1 MFESVVSFTGAD
13 EYSIKTNRYP
23 EHGFS
28 KEEIWRLDESA
39 VKEFL
44 NTVTQDYESL
54 ERDYRKASEELKLVR
69 DKLGENASLEHAL
82 KDALLSQKA
91 TGQIR
96 HQAQRE
102 SVLMLKESELKAE
115 KMLDDARLELKALTD
130 DIRNYK
136 TIKRKLKTDLQF
148 LIQSYSDLL
157 SEDSV
162 KAMSLVLLIWNLAAV
177 LVLKMISKF

>member
-1 MFESVVSFTGAD
+1 M
-13 EYSIKTNRYP
+13 
-23 EHGFS
+23 
-28 KEEIWRLDESA
+28 
-39 VKEFL
+39 
-44 NTVTQDYESL
+44 
-54 ERDYRKASEELKLVR
+54 VR

-82 KDALLSQKA
+82 KDALLSAQKA

-136 TIKRKLKTDLQF
+136 TIKRKLKTDLQI

-157 SEDSV
+157 SEDSE
-162 KAMSLVLLIWNLAAV
+162 K
-177 LVLKMISKF
+177 SK

>member
-1 MFESVVSFTGAD
+1 M
-13 EYSIKTNRYP
+13 SIRLKPIDIQNMVFP
-23 EHGFS
+23 KKKFGG
-28 KEEIWRLDESA
+28 LDESA
-39 VKEFL
+39 VKDFL
-44 NTVTQDYESL
+44 NTVTRDYESL

-82 KDALLSQKA
+82 KDALLSAQKA

-136 TIKRKLKTDLQF
+136 TIKRKLKTDLQI

-157 SEDSV
+157 SEDSE
-162 KAMSLVLLIWNLAAV
+162 K
-177 LVLKMISKF
+177 SK

>member
-1 MFESVVSFTGAD
+1 MSIRLKPVDIENMMFPKKKFG
-13 EYSIKTNRYP
+13 
-23 EHGFS
+23 G
-28 KEEIWRLDESA
+28 LDEGA

-44 NTVTQDYESL
+44 KTVTRDYEAL

-69 DKLGENASLEHAL
+69 EKLGENASLEHAL
-82 KDALLSQKA
+82 KDALLSAQKA

-136 TIKRKLKTDLQF
+136 VIKRKLRTDLQI

-157 SEDSV
+157 NED
-162 KAMSLVLLIWNLAAV
+162 KN
-177 LVLKMISKF
+177 